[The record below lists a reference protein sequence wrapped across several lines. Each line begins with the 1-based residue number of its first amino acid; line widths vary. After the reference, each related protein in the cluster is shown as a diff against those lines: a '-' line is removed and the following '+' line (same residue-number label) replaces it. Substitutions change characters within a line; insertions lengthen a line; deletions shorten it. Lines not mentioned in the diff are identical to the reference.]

1 MPRETSAYACTIS
14 ATCVYTDSTCC
25 SVYYYAGVSKESV
38 YQLNQCLLRICEE
51 FAALQRK
58 NPNVEMQPSP
68 IYLHINSYG
77 GGETVVY

>member
-1 MPRETSAYACTIS
+1 
-14 ATCVYTDSTCC
+14 
-25 SVYYYAGVSKESV
+25 V